1 MLEHAGRCE
10 DEPEFHRFILSKNQ
24 DNPPEDTE
32 ESGQQSDAEKGSSK
46 LPRWMRNLIRSM
58 EKDKKQK
65 EKPPE

>member
-1 MLEHAGRCE
+1 MLHQPVGTEE
-10 DEPEFHRFILSKNQ
+10 EPEFNRFILSENQ
-24 DNPPEDTE
+24 DKPPKDKE
-32 ESGQQSDAEKGSSK
+32 ENSKQDDAKKISSK